1 MVVPIDHPRTWEEL
15 LSAEQLIQQRFPQA
29 VLVGGTA
36 AALHVAHRISLDGD
50 HVLPDLK
57 TNYEQILKD
66 LEAISGWET
75 ARLRPPVLVLGNLH
89 GIETGLRQLRRSS
102 PLETTTLQGLIV
114 PTLAEMLRIKV
125 FLCCSRNATR
135 DYLDAAAL
143 WAHASEIDRRGL
155 LRLDELYPQGSTAI
169 AISQQACEQLALVKP
184 FDLAKTD
191 LKAYKQLAEPWSNWD
206 TVVLICQEISVVLS
220 NWKMPV

>member
-1 MVVPIDHPRTWEEL
+1 MVAPIDHPHTWEEL

-29 VLVGGTA
+29 ILVGGTA

-75 ARLRPPVLVLGNLH
+75 SRLRPPVLVLGNLH

-125 FLCCSRNATR
+125 FLCCTRNATR
-135 DYLDAAAL
+135 DYLDTAAL
-143 WAHASEIDRRGL
+143 WSHASETDRRAL
-155 LRLDELYPQGSTAI
+155 LKLDELYPQATLSTS
-169 AISQQACEQLALVKP
+169 ISQQACEQLALPKP
-184 FDLAKTD
+184 FDLAQTD
-191 LKAYKQLAEPWSNWD
+191 LKVYKQLAEPWNNWN
-206 TVVLICQEISVVLS
+206 TVVSVCQEISVALS
-220 NWKMPV
+220 NWKMQP